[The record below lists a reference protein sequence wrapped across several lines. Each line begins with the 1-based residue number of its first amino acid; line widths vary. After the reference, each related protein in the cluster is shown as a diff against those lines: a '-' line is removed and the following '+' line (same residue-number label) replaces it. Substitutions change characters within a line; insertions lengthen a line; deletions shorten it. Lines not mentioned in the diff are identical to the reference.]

1 MAKTD
6 DSDNP
11 DGRPSAFVRGGSIRM
26 PIAVMVG
33 LIVLFVV
40 ASLLAGGSKSKK
52 KSAGAEE
59 GVRALVLPTAD
70 RARTVVVPPC
80 GTGTTINARNVG
92 AQIDT
97 PGATVVQV
105 PQAERARVLLIPR
118 CSASASK
125 AGAKTVAQVPSSL
138 FVLTTGAKTAAGTPA
153 TAGAAITPRS
163 QLVVPSA
170 SEGDTVVVPPCTGTG
185 RADRVTVLTPRA
197 GSPTALIAPR
207 C

>member
-6 DSDNP
+6 DSDNSQ
-11 DGRPSAFVRGGSIRM
+11 GRPSAFVRGGSIRT
-26 PIAVMVG
+26 PIAVMAG
-33 LIVLFVV
+33 IVVVFVV
-40 ASLLAGGSKSKK
+40 ASILAGGSKSKK
-52 KSAGAEE
+52 SAGGDE

-80 GTGTTINARNVG
+80 GTGTTINARNVA

-105 PQAERARVLLIPR
+105 PQSKRARVLLIPR
-118 CSASASK
+118 CSASVSK
-125 AGAKTVAQVPSSL
+125 AGATTSAQVPSSL
-138 FVLTTGAKTAAGTPA
+138 FVLTTGAKTAAGTTA
-153 TAGAAITPRS
+153 TAGAAIKPRS
-163 QLVVPSA
+163 QLIVPSA
-170 SEGDTVVVPPCTGTG
+170 SEAQMIVVPPCTGSG
-185 RADRVTVLTPRA
+185 RKDRATVLVPRA